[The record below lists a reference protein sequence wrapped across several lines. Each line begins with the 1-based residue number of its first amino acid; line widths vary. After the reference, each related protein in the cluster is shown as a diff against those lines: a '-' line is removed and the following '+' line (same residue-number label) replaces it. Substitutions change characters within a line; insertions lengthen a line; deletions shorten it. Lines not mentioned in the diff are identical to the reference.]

1 LLACASQPVRTNR
14 SAEKL
19 RSMLSEEPTQR
30 LSTVVGD
37 LTTPAG
43 AHTLV
48 SFLNTRV
55 PNGLDH
61 AVSITGGRHAP
72 AKLSQLRG
80 GDFKETMQQA
90 SPSRQSANF
99 PICDSRAMLLDRR
112 KCCRTSCWR
121 RRRRP
126 T

>member
-1 LLACASQPVRTNR
+1 MRTNR

-19 RSMLSEEPTQR
+19 RYMLSEEPTQR

-90 SPSRQSANF
+90 SPAVGPTRPWSARQHS
-99 PICDSRAMLLDRR
+99 PICDSPAVLLHRR